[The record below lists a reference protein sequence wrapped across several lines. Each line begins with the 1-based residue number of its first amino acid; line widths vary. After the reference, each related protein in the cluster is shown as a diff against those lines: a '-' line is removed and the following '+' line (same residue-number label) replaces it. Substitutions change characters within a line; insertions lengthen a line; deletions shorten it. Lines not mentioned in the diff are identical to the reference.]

1 MGLFGKIFGKEEKK
15 ESCCCEMEIVELS
28 EGDTAAPCD
37 CGDACAAPGTE
48 STTLTVLGPGCKR
61 CHQLHENAQAAAS
74 KADGSVDVEYVTD
87 PVAIAEAG
95 ICSTPVLIALLAV
108 VASSGSIA
116 WSAVMLVAYSVGHSI
131 LAVIAGT
138 STGFVKSLSESK
150 RYGRLSNVL
159 KYVMGAVIALIGI
172 YLIYT
177 AL

>member
-87 PVAIAEAG
+87 PVASRGGNHVHARAARER
-95 ICSTPVLIALLAV
+95 
-108 VASSGSIA
+108 
-116 WSAVMLVAYSVGHSI
+116 
-131 LAVIAGT
+131 
-138 STGFVKSLSESK
+138 E
-150 RYGRLSNVL
+150 GRLAG
-159 KYVMGAVIALIGI
+159 KGARAGRDCGAAIAVRRRREKECE
-172 YLIYT
+172 
-177 AL
+177 

>member
-28 EGDTAAPCD
+28 EGDTSAPCD

-95 ICSTPVLIALLAV
+95 IMSTPALLVNGKV
-108 VASSGSIA
+108 VSQGKVLAPEEIA
-116 WSAVMLVAYSVGHSI
+116 EL
-131 LAVIAGT
+131 L
-138 STGFVKSLSESK
+138 
-150 RYGRLSNVL
+150 
-159 KYVMGAVIALIGI
+159 
-172 YLIYT
+172 
-177 AL
+177 